1 MPSRANLDHSV
12 TVSLVYRKF
21 DNSEVAIPF
30 TGVPGTDK
38 VAISSTASP
47 TEFPTSAPTK
57 APTKAPTLAPTTP
70 PTTSGCNSERALN
83 SYYRCKAAY
92 DVCLTAD
99 SPSHLRLEHSMHCQL
114 RKAEPVLHRNTC
126 RVSHVLT

>member
-12 TVSLVYRKF
+12 TVSLVFRKLA
-21 DNSEVAIPF
+21 SEIEIPF
-30 TGVPGTDK
+30 TGEPGTDK
-38 VAISSTASP
+38 LTISSTASP

-83 SYYRCKAAY
+83 SYYRCKAAN
-92 DVCLTAD
+92 DMCLTAD
-99 SPSHLRLEHSMHCQL
+99 SLSLLFFSTNIACTASSEKPSQFFQAQHE
-114 RKAEPVLHRNTC
+114 A
-126 RVSHVLT
+126 

>member
-83 SYYRCKAAY
+83 SYYRCNAAY
-92 DVCLTAD
+92 DMCLTAD
-99 SPSHLRLEHSMHCQL
+99 SLSHLLFS
-114 RKAEPVLHRNTC
+114 NTAC
-126 RVSHVLT
+126 TASSEKPSQFFQAQHEA